1 MSFEI
6 FNPDALGPPAGWN
19 NGMLA
24 PAGGRVL
31 FVAGQTARGADGRI
45 VEGGV
50 VAQWTKA
57 LENVLA
63 VVAAAG
69 GSAREIGR
77 MTIYVT
83 DRPGYLAA
91 RPELGEV
98 WRAAMGRHFPAIVLL
113 EVSGLMDAGAV
124 VEIEATAVL
133 PPERGED

>member
-1 MSFEI
+1 MSFDI
-6 FNPDALGPPAGWN
+6 INPESLGPPSGWN

-45 VEGGV
+45 VDGGV
-50 VAQWTKA
+50 AAQWTKA
-57 LENVLA
+57 LANVLA

-77 MTIYVT
+77 MTIYIT
-83 DRPGYLAA
+83 DREAYLAV
-91 RPELGEV
+91 RRELGEV
-98 WRAAMGRHFPAIVLL
+98 WRAAMGRHFPAVALL
-113 EVSGLMDAGAV
+113 EVSGLMDEGAV

-133 PPERGED
+133 PPERREG